1 MKVKYILAALIFVLA
16 LAVSLWVAF
25 GLNPVDNDYSIEV
38 RREITVYTG
47 QTARLSPVL
56 YRGEKK
62 ESAQFIYE
70 EHEDDGG
77 GLTFKKDNTGEF
89 TGEFTVAADTTRGRK
104 RVLVTAKNTDA
115 SVEVCVNVVDELRE
129 IIRLDPIVSS
139 VTYGNSV
146 KLKVSP

>member
-16 LAVSLWVAF
+16 LAVSLWVVF

-115 SVEVCVNVVDELRE
+115 SV
-129 IIRLDPIVSS
+129 
-139 VTYGNSV
+139 
-146 KLKVSP
+146 